1 MPELDDIELLA
12 QYARDHS
19 EAAFAALVTRHVNL
33 VYSTALRN
41 AGNPHAAEE
50 ITQAVFIILAGKA
63 RSLSPQTV
71 LSGWLYQTARLTA
84 ANFLRTE
91 IRRQNREQ
99 EAYMQS
105 LLNEPEPNVWPQI
118 APLLDA
124 AMAGLGEKDRNAVV
138 LRFFENKSLGEVGR
152 ALGASEDAAK
162 MRVNRALEKLRKF
175 FYKRGVTLSGAII
188 AGAVSANSVQAAP
201 VGLAITVTA
210 TAAKGSAAAASTLTL
225 VKGALKLMAWTKM
238 KTAAVTGAVV
248 LLTAGTGVVA
258 VKTVHAARSAGVPDI
273 QGAWEGVL
281 DTGGTGI
288 QKGETTKTRVVARIF
303 KKNGVYQSTADTID
317 EGRKD
322 VPISKFVYNYPSVRV
337 ELSQLSSWYQ
347 ATVNSDA
354 TEMSGTF
361 KGGDRQTPLVLKRTT
376 EPDAVPEPLA
386 DGDFAPRRDSDLQGY
401 WKGTL
406 KAGNFSLHLNV
417 KIAEPAKGTFRAE
430 LDNFDQGQP
439 GQPMS
444 VSYNPP
450 NVKLPVMTG
459 SGMFEGTVNG
469 NDTEMDGDWIEGG
482 QHFPMNFKRADWQAE
497 QARETQKDYSHAG
510 QNDLPG
516 HWKGTLNANRAKLQ
530 LALDVAKLPDG
541 TYSCSMT
548 SLDQGRGEIPAST
561 TQYFPPNLRLE
572 WNAIGVSFNG
582 KLENGKL
589 TGAWRQGGGAVPL
602 VLERNGAN

>member
-12 QYARDHS
+12 QYARENS
-19 EAAFAALVTRHVNL
+19 EAAFATLATRHVNL

-50 ITQAVFIILAGKA
+50 ITQAVFIILAKKA

-84 ANFLRTE
+84 ANFLRAE

-138 LRFFENKSLGEVGR
+138 LRFFENKSLGEVGK

-175 FYKRGVTLSGAII
+175 FSKRGIVFPAALI
-188 AGAVSANSVQAAP
+188 AGAVSANSVHAAP

-225 VKGALKLMAWTKM
+225 VKGALKLMAWTKI

-258 VKTVHAARSAGVPDI
+258 VKTVHAARSANVPDI
-273 QGAWEGVL
+273 QGAWEGIL
-281 DTGGTGI
+281 NTGGDGV
-288 QKGETTKTRVVARIF
+288 QKGETTHTRVVARIF
-303 KKNGVYQSTADTID
+303 KTNGSYSSTADTID
-317 EGRKD
+317 EGRRN
-322 VPISKFVYNYPSVRV
+322 VPISKFVSKYPSVRV
-337 ELSQLSSWYQ
+337 ELQQLNSSYE
-347 ATVNSDA
+347 ATVNADA
-354 TEMSGTF
+354 TELSGTF
-361 KGGDRQTPLVLKRTT
+361 KTGDWQTPLVMKRTT

-406 KAGNFSLHLNV
+406 KAGNFLLHLNV

-430 LDNFDQGQP
+430 LDNVDQGHP

-444 VSYNPP
+444 VSYDSP

-459 SGMFEGTVNG
+459 SGMFEGRLNG
-469 NDTEMDGDWIEGG
+469 NDTEMEGNWIEGG
-482 QHFPMNFKRADWQAE
+482 QHLPMTFKRADWQAE
-497 QARETQKDYSHAG
+497 QAREAQKDYTHIG
-510 QNDLPG
+510 PNDLPG
-516 HWKGTLNANRAKLQ
+516 HWKGTLNAKQAKLR
-530 LALDVAKLPDG
+530 LAFDVAKLPDG
-541 TYSCSMT
+541 TFSCS
-548 SLDQGRGEIPAST
+548 LINPDLGEAEIPAST
-561 TQYFPPNLRLE
+561 TQYFQPNVRLE
-572 WNAIGVSFNG
+572 WNAIGISFNG
-582 KLENGKL
+582 KLENGKI
-589 TGAWRQGGGAVPL
+589 TGAWRQGGGVVPL

>member
-1 MPELDDIELLA
+1 
-12 QYARDHS
+12 
-19 EAAFAALVTRHVNL
+19 
-33 VYSTALRN
+33 
-41 AGNPHAAEE
+41 
-50 ITQAVFIILAGKA
+50 
-63 RSLSPQTV
+63 
-71 LSGWLYQTARLTA
+71 
-84 ANFLRTE
+84 
-91 IRRQNREQ
+91 
-99 EAYMQS
+99 MQS

-175 FYKRGVTLSGAII
+175 FSKRGVTLSGAII
-188 AGAVSANSVQAAP
+188 AGAVSANSVHAAP

-210 TAAKGSAAAASTLTL
+210 TAAKGSAVAASTLTL

-238 KTAAVTGAVV
+238 KTTAVTGAVI
-248 LLTAGTGVVA
+248 LLTAGTGVVV
-258 VKTVHAARSAGVPDI
+258 VKTVHASRSVGAPDI

-281 DTGGTGI
+281 DTGGTGV

-303 KKNGVYQSTADTID
+303 KKNGSYYSTADTID

-322 VPISKFVYNYPSVRV
+322 RPISKFVYNYPSVRV

-406 KAGNFSLHLNV
+406 KAGNFTLHLSV
-417 KIAEPAKGTFRAE
+417 KIAEPVKGTFRAE
-430 LDNFDQGQP
+430 LDNVDQGQP

-444 VSYNPP
+444 VSYDPP

-459 SGMFEGTVNG
+459 SGMFEGRLNG

-482 QHFPMNFKRADWQAE
+482 QHFPMTFKRADRQAE
-497 QARETQKDYSHAG
+497 LAWEAQKDYSHAG
-510 QNDLPG
+510 PNDLPG

-530 LALDVAKLPDG
+530 LALNVAKLPDG
-541 TYSCSMT
+541 TFSCS
-548 SLDQGRGEIPAST
+548 LINPDLGEAEIPAST
-561 TQYFPPNLRLE
+561 TQYFPPNVRLE
-572 WNAIGVSFNG
+572 WNAIGISFNG
-582 KLENGKL
+582 KLENGKI
-589 TGAWRQGGGAVPL
+589 TGAWRQGGGAIPL

>member
-19 EAAFAALVTRHVNL
+19 EAAFATLVTRHVNL

-63 RSLSPQTV
+63 RSLSPQIV

-84 ANFLRTE
+84 ANFLRAE

-175 FYKRGVTLSGAII
+175 FSKRGIVFPAALI
-188 AGAVSANSVQAAP
+188 AGAVSANSVHAAP
-201 VGLAITVTA
+201 VGLAFTVTA

-248 LLTAGTGVVA
+248 LLTAGTGIVV
-258 VKTVHAARSAGVPDI
+258 VKTVHAARPAGVPDI

-281 DTGGTGI
+281 DTGGTGV

-303 KKNGVYQSTADTID
+303 KKNGSYYSTADTID

-322 VPISKFVYNYPSVRV
+322 ISASKFVYNYPSVRV

-406 KAGNFSLHLNV
+406 KAPNFSLHLNV

-430 LDNFDQGQP
+430 LDNVDQGHL
-439 GQPMS
+439 GQPLS
-444 VSYNPP
+444 VSYDPP

-459 SGMFEGTVNG
+459 SGMFEGRLNG

-482 QHFPMNFKRADWQAE
+482 QHFPMTFKRADWQAE
-497 QARETQKDYSHAG
+497 QAWEAQKYYSHAG
-510 QNDLPG
+510 PNALPG
-516 HWKGTLNANRAKLQ
+516 HWKGILNANGSKLQ
-530 LALDVAKLPDG
+530 LAFDVAKLPDG

-548 SLDQGRGEIPAST
+548 SLGQGGGEIPAST

-572 WNAIGVSFNG
+572 WNAIGGSFNG

-589 TGAWRQGGGAVPL
+589 SGAWRQGGGAVPL

>member
-12 QYARDHS
+12 QYARDNS
-19 EAAFAALVTRHVNL
+19 EAAFATLVTRHVNL

-41 AGNPHAAEE
+41 AGNPHAAGE

-63 RSLSPQTV
+63 RNLSPRTV

-84 ANFLRTE
+84 ANFLRAE

-105 LLNEPEPNVWPQI
+105 LLNESEPNVWPQI

-175 FYKRGVTLSGAII
+175 FSKRGIVFPAALI
-188 AGAVSANSVQAAP
+188 AGAVSANSVHAAP

-258 VKTVHAARSAGVPDI
+258 VKTVHAAWSAGAPDI

-303 KKNGVYQSTADTID
+303 KKNGSYYTTADTID
-317 EGRKD
+317 EGRRN
-322 VPISKFVYNYPSVRV
+322 VPISKFIYKYPSVRIELK
-337 ELSQLSSWYQ
+337 ELSSSYE
-347 ATVNSDA
+347 AAVNSDA
-354 TEMSGTF
+354 TEISGTF
-361 KGGDRQTPLVLKRTT
+361 KTGDRQTPLVMKRTT

-406 KAGNFSLHLNV
+406 KAGNFTLHLNV

-430 LDNFDQGQP
+430 LDNVDQGHP

-444 VSYNPP
+444 ASYDPP

-459 SGMFEGTVNG
+459 SGMFEGRVSG

-482 QHFPMNFKRADWQAE
+482 QHLPMTFKRADWQAE
-497 QARETQKDYSHAG
+497 QAREAQKDYSHGG

-516 HWKGTLNANRAKLQ
+516 HWKGTLKVNEATFQPAI
-530 LALDVAKLPDG
+530 DVAKLPDG
-541 TYSCSMT
+541 TFSCSLI
-548 SLDQGRGEIPAST
+548 SVDRGGIEIPAST
-561 TQYFPPNLRLE
+561 TQYFPPNVRLE

-589 TGAWRQGGGAVPL
+589 TGVWRQGGGATPL
-602 VLERNGAN
+602 VLQRNGAN